1 VLAFAELTET
11 VELGGKSMVTPE
23 VLVFDLTGDGR
34 IGRVEIFIQTPA
46 GQQAAR
52 RYAQNMFAFLSGI
65 PGADEVRNLV
75 RRVDT
80 ARHHGVPGG
89 CVLELDL
96 QAVPHEAGGFDPL
109 AMIASGGKP
118 LLLREA
124 VAAIHRAAKDS
135 RVAGLIARVQLPAAT
150 AGPVQELRDAISA
163 FSDVKPS
170 LAWAETYPG
179 TLSYY
184 LASAFREVWMQPSGT
199 VGLVGFATNAL
210 FLRDALDKAGI
221 EAQFIARGE
230 YKSAANLFT
239 QDRYTDAHRE
249 ADSRLIESLHS
260 QVRQAV
266 AESRHLAPDEVDA
279 LADKAPLLREDAIT
293 GRLVDRIGFRDEAYA
308 RIGELIGAPGIS
320 PETGDADSDD
330 APPRLYMSRYARA
343 TALRPTPPMPS
354 IPGRK
359 GKPTIAVVTLHGPIV
374 SGRGGPQLPLGN
386 SSAGA
391 DTIAAALREAASD
404 DAVSAIVLRVD
415 SPGGSVPGSETIW
428 REVNRVRDGGK
439 PIVVS
444 MGAVAASGGYY
455 VSMCADAIVA
465 NAGTITGSIGVL
477 TGKLVA
483 RELKDRLGVGSD
495 SVRTNPNADAWSINQ
510 PFTDEQHAHIEAGAD
525 LCYTDFVERVAKGRK
540 MTVEAVDAI
549 ARGRVWTGADALE
562 RGLVD
567 ELGGL
572 RTAITRAKALAG
584 LEPDAHVRVVG
595 YPGSSLMDLLR
606 PRASSQPAAAS
617 LPEAVGALLGSSVA
631 GMLSQAER
639 SLTGVSAL
647 LLGDYRF

>member
-1 VLAFAELTET
+1 
-11 VELGGKSMVTPE
+11 
-23 VLVFDLTGDGR
+23 
-34 IGRVEIFIQTPA
+34 
-46 GQQAAR
+46 
-52 RYAQNMFAFLSGI
+52 MFAFLSGI
-65 PGADEVRNLV
+65 PGTDELRQLA

-96 QAVPHEAGGFDPL
+96 QAVPHETGGFDPL

-124 VAAIHRAAKDS
+124 VAAIHRAAKDP
-135 RVAGLIARVQLPAAT
+135 RVAGLIARVQIPAAA
-150 AGPVQELRDAISA
+150 AGPVQELRDAITA

-221 EAQFIARGE
+221 EAQFIAKGE

-249 ADSRLIESLHS
+249 ADGRLIESLHG
-260 QVRQAV
+260 QVWKAV
-266 AESRHLAPDEVDA
+266 AASRHLEPAEVDA
-279 LADKAPLLREDAIT
+279 LADKAPLLRDDAVT

-308 RIGELIGAPGIS
+308 RISELVGAPGIS

-330 APPRLYMSRYARA
+330 APPRLYLSRYARA
-343 TALRPTPPMPS
+343 TASRPMPPTPA

-359 GKPTIAVVTLHGPIV
+359 TKPKIAVVTLHGPIV
-374 SGRGGPQLPLGN
+374 SGRGGPQLLPLGGSN
-386 SSAGA
+386 AGG
-391 DTIAAALREAASD
+391 DTIAAALREAAGD
-404 DAVSAIVLRVD
+404 DSVSAIVLRVD
-415 SPGGSVPGSETIW
+415 SPGGSVTGSETIW
-428 REVNRVRDGGK
+428 REVNRVRDGGT
-439 PIVVS
+439 PVVAS

-455 VSMCADAIVA
+455 VSMSADAIVA
-465 NAGTITGSIGVL
+465 NPGTITGSIGVV

-495 SVRTNPNADAWSINQ
+495 SVRTNRNADAWSINQ
-510 PFTDEQHAHIEAGAD
+510 PFTDEQHAHVEAEAD
-525 LCYTDFVERVAKGRK
+525 LFYTDFVERVAKGRK

-572 RTAITRAKALAG
+572 RTAITRAKVLAG
-584 LEPDAHVRVVG
+584 LEPDADVRVVG

-606 PRASSQPAAAS
+606 PKPSSQPAAAS
-617 LPEAVGALLGSSVA
+617 LPDAVGALVGRSVA
-631 GMLSQAER
+631 GVLSQAQQ

-647 LLGDYRF
+647 WLGEYRF